1 MAAIR
6 QLHGTGAT
14 ERREEIPHFQGQEQ
28 RPRGNTPRPWSGAAA
43 ALCWSS
49 REELPHVQG
58 KRNPSKTVGAEKGKR
73 GQLNGHEFG

>member
-14 ERREEIPHFQGQEQ
+14 ERREEITHFQGQEQ
-28 RPRGNTPRPWSGAAA
+28 QPRGNTPRPRPGAAA

-49 REELPHVQG
+49 REEIPNVQG
-58 KRNPSKTVGAEKGKR
+58 KRNPSKTVGAGKGHKR
-73 GQLNGHEFG
+73 AAQWT